1 MPITPHGF
9 DARSEAQ
16 KKRQMPRV
24 SIIIPTHNNRK
35 AFLLEAIDS
44 VLAQTYED
52 YELIVVD
59 DGSADETGEALEQ
72 YGERLHY
79 LYQANQGVSAAR
91 NNGLAHAQG
100 EFVAFLDSDDLW
112 LPKKLA
118 IQVAFMDQHP
128 QAQICYTDELW
139 IRRGV
144 RVNPKKRHAKYSG
157 EIYPHCLP
165 LCIISPSSA
174 LMRRGLFAQVGTFD
188 SGLPVCEDYDLWLRV
203 AARFPVFFIPQRLI
217 VKRGGHPD
225 QLSRQ
230 EWGNDRY
237 RVMALAKILELGVL
251 TPELRRLTIQEFHR
265 KVGVLIGGYL
275 KRGKEGEAKYLQG
288 LVDHYPL

>member
-1 MPITPHGF
+1 MPMTPNEF
-9 DARSEAQ
+9 DVMSEEQ
-16 KKRQMPRV
+16 EKRQLPRV
-24 SIIIPTHNNRK
+24 SVIIPTHNRK
-35 AFLLEAIDS
+35 AFVQEAVDS

-52 YELIVVD
+52 FELIVVD
-59 DGSADETGEALEQ
+59 DGSTDGTGKVLKRYEN
-72 YGERLHY
+72 RLLY

-91 NNGLAHAQG
+91 NNGLALAQG
-100 EFVAFLDSDDLW
+100 EFIAFLDSDDLW

-139 IRRGV
+139 IRRGK
-144 RVNPKKRHAKYSG
+144 RVNPKKRHAKCSG
-157 EIYPHCLP
+157 EIYHHCLP

-188 SGLPVCEDYDLWLRV
+188 PGLPVCEDYDLWLRV

-237 RVMALAKILELGVL
+237 RVKALAKILELGVL
-251 TPELRRLTIQEFHR
+251 TPQLRRLTIQELHR
-265 KVGVLIGGYL
+265 KVGVLTNGYL
-275 KRGKEGEAKYLQG
+275 KRGKEGEAKDLRG